1 MKYKEAQQ
9 EIEKI
14 LKDIENGNIDID
26 KLTEKVKKACELIK
40 FCNTKLTSTE
50 NEINEIFKQFDNEN
64 K

>member
-9 EIEKI
+9 EIDKI
-14 LKDIENGNIDID
+14 LKDIEIGNIDID
-26 KLTEKVKKACELIK
+26 ELTEKVKRACELIK

-50 NEINEIFKQFDNEN
+50 KEINDIFKQFDNEE